1 MRSGYFIRPP
11 QRSRWWRALKVAA
24 LHTCRAIGLFHLA
37 RRLTAGQLRI
47 LCYHGIALDDEHRF
61 EPGLFMRPETLRAR
75 MRILRARRHPVLPL
89 AEAWRRLRD
98 RTLPPNAVAI
108 TFDDGFYSNYS
119 IGRGL
124 FGDPALPFTVY
135 VTTYYVTKPQPV
147 FRLVVRYMFWKTT
160 RHHLE
165 TEGLPGTSG
174 RRVDLTD
181 EAEALRVMWG
191 MIRHAETFCSEDER
205 IAMSRELGGRLGV
218 DYDLL
223 WRRRQLSL
231 MSPAELREL
240 HDAGVD
246 IQLHTHRHRLP
257 LEPDELRREV
267 SDNRAV
273 LEGIVGSPRVHL
285 CYPSGLSDPVQWPVL
300 EAMGIETATTCEAG
314 LNTADTP
321 QYAIRRFVDMETTTS
336 IEFEAELSGLSSVL
350 RRLIRRPPEAGD
362 HVSSDRRRQSRDG

>member
-1 MRSGYFIRPP
+1 MRSGHFIRPP
-11 QRSRWWRALKVAA
+11 QRSRWWRALKAAA
-24 LHTCRAIGLFHLA
+24 LHACRAIGLFHLA
-37 RRLTAGQLRI
+37 RRLTAGRLRI
-47 LCYHGIALDDEHRF
+47 LCYHGVALDDEHRF
-61 EPGLFMRPETLRAR
+61 EPGLFMRPETIRAR
-75 MRILRARRHPVLPL
+75 MRILRERRYPVLPL

-98 RTLPPNAVAI
+98 GTLPPNAVAI

-124 FGDPALPFTVY
+124 LGDPALPFTVY

-181 EAEALRVMWG
+181 ETEALRVMWG
-191 MIRHAETFCSEDER
+191 MIRHAETSCSEDER
-205 IAMSRELGGRLGV
+205 VAISRELGGRLGV

-223 WRRRQLSL
+223 CRRRQLSL

-240 HDAGVD
+240 HDSGVD
-246 IQLHTHRHRLP
+246 LQLHSHRHRLP
-257 LEPDELRREV
+257 LEPDEVRREV

-273 LEGIVGSPRVHL
+273 LEGIVGSPRLHL
-285 CYPSGLSDPVQWPVL
+285 CYPSGLSDPLQWPVL

-314 LNTADTP
+314 LNTPDTP

-350 RRLIRRPPEAGD
+350 RRLIRRPPEARGL
-362 HVSSDRRRQSRDG
+362 VSSDRRRQSRDG